1 MLVKMVIN
9 KSLDIKG
16 MGTTKCLSLD
26 RNSKNCVFHRIK
38 ETQFCKFHQYMVSY
52 SSEMLSQLEL
62 CKGCKK
68 MYYFGDDIKT
78 CEKCRDRG
86 KLNKDAAKESVVL
99 CSKSGCKFKRSVEN
113 EYCGKHQLCLFEDET
128 KILGKKTCYN
138 IIRGCRSQL
147 EFNYKFSRCEECLEK
162 EREKDKNRRKK
173 VVSENDE
180 VVNLEN
186 RTTKFCTTCIKELP
200 LCKFIRNYQPGTQ
213 ENYSNFPSRNL
224 MMEKGKECSEGRG
237 GGKGEPG
244 VPPTKTCLDC
254 RRNNKIQDVKR
265 DKERRNELAR
275 KNEAKPERKEVKKEW
290 AENNYEKVALKTM
303 NYRQRKMEEDQEGYL
318 ANNAEQAKKWRENN
332 PEKMIESNENKK
344 NSKEINYSNYKRNAE
359 YKNLDF
365 NVSFEEYSIIV
376 TKECHYCGVVQE
388 KGFNGIDRKDQSVG
402 YIVDNCVSCCK
413 MCNYMKG
420 STCEEVFIKRAEHI
434 LTFQGKIQGNL
445 YPECFANH
453 KSGCYSDYR
462 RRALKKQ
469 LDFLITPDDY
479 NLIIKKDC
487 FMCGKKSDQ
496 QHQNGI
502 DRMDNT
508 KGYILENINA
518 CCCECNL
525 IKKDYVY
532 EDIINKILLIHK
544 KQDSINET
552 NLLAHENVKLTI
564 DEPENPKIKENRHL
578 VVNRNKKTKEEIKDA
593 NRLYKQKQREKMKE
607 KYGDEEYKKIRAKEI
622 ADTRAKRKENNLQTI
637 V

>member
-1 MLVKMVIN
+1 
-9 KSLDIKG
+9 
-16 MGTTKCLSLD
+16 
-26 RNSKNCVFHRIK
+26 
-38 ETQFCKFHQYMVSY
+38 
-52 SSEMLSQLEL
+52 
-62 CKGCKK
+62 
-68 MYYFGDDIKT
+68 MYYFGDDTKT

-86 KLNKDAAKESVVL
+86 KSNKETAKESVVL
-99 CSKSGCKFKRSVEN
+99 CCKSGCKFKRSVEN

-128 KILGKKTCYN
+128 KSLGKKTCYN
-138 IIRGCRSQL
+138 IIRGCRNQL
-147 EFNYKFSRCEECLEK
+147 EPAYEFSRCEECLEK
-162 EREKDKNRRKK
+162 DRKKDKDRRKK
-173 VVSENDE
+173 VVLEND
-180 VVNLEN
+180 LILHD

-200 LCKFIRNYQPGTQ
+200 LDKFVG
-213 ENYSNFPSRNL
+213 
-224 MMEKGKECSEGRG
+224 EKS
-237 GGKGEPG
+237 GE
-244 VPPTKTCLDC
+244 TKTCLDC
-254 RRNNKIQDVKR
+254 RSNNKIHDTKR

-318 ANNAEQAKKWRENN
+318 ANNAEQAKKWRENHQ
-332 PEKMIESNENKK
+332 EKMLESNENKK
-344 NSKEINYSNYKRNAE
+344 NSKELQYNVYSRNANLKNLEFTISFEDYSN
-359 YKNLDF
+359 
-365 NVSFEEYSIIV
+365 VV
-376 TKECHYCGVVQE
+376 TKECHYCALIQE

-420 STCEEVFIKRAEHI
+420 STCDEVFIKRVEHI

-453 KSGCYSDYR
+453 KSALYCQYR
-462 RRALKKQ
+462 FRALKKQ
-469 LDFLITPDDY
+469 LDFSITPDDY
-479 NLIIKKDC
+479 NLIIKKNC

-508 KGYILENINA
+508 KGYTLENINA

-525 IKKDYVY
+525 IKKDYIY
-532 EDIINKILLIHK
+532 EDIINKLFLIYK
-544 KQDSINET
+544 KHDSINET
-552 NLLAHENVKLTI
+552 NLAARENVKLTI
-564 DEPENPKIKENRHL
+564 DESENPKIKENRHL
-578 VVNRNKKTKEEIKDA
+578 VVNKNKKTKEEIKDA

-622 ADTRAKRKENNLQTI
+622 ADARAKRKEINSQT
-637 V
+637 VV

>member
-1 MLVKMVIN
+1 MVN
-9 KSLDIKG
+9 
-16 MGTTKCLSLD
+16 CLSLD
-26 RNSKNCVFHRIK
+26 RNGKKCVFHCIN

-52 SSEMLSQLEL
+52 TLEMLSQLEL

-68 MYYFGDDIKT
+68 MYYFGDDTKT
-78 CEKCRDRG
+78 CEKCIDRG
-86 KLNKDAAKESVVL
+86 KSNKETAKESVVL

-128 KILGKKTCYN
+128 KTLGKKTCYN

-173 VVSENDE
+173 VESYNDQ
-180 VVNLEN
+180 VADD

-200 LCKFIRNYQPGTQ
+200 LDKFVGETKTQHYPPGTQ

-224 MMEKGKECSEGRG
+224 MMGKGKESECSEGRG
-237 GGKGEPG
+237 GGKGLEILRISEEPG
-244 VPPTKTCLDC
+244 VPPTKTCIDC
-254 RRNNKIQDVKR
+254 RANNKIQDTKR

-303 NYRQRKMEEDQEGYL
+303 NYRQKKMEEDQEGYL
-318 ANNAEQAKKWRENN
+318 ANNAEQAKKWRENH

-344 NSKEINYSNYKRNAE
+344 NSKELQYNVYGRNANLKNLEFTISFDDYSN
-359 YKNLDF
+359 
-365 NVSFEEYSIIV
+365 VV
-376 TKECHYCGVVQE
+376 TKECHYCGVIHE
-388 KGFNGIDRKDQSVG
+388 KGFNGIDQTRG
-402 YIVDNCVSCCK
+402 YILDNCVSCCK

-453 KSGCYSDYR
+453 KSALYCQYR
-462 RRALKKQ
+462 FRALKKQ
-469 LDFLITPDDY
+469 IDFLITPDDY
-479 NLIIKKDC
+479 NLIIKKNC
-487 FMCGKKSDQ
+487 FMCGKKNDQ
-496 QHQNGI
+496 HHQNGI

-508 KGYILENINA
+508 KGYISENINA

-532 EDIINKILLIHK
+532 EDIINKFLLIHK
-544 KQDSINET
+544 KHDSINEI
-552 NLLAHENVKLTI
+552 NLVARENVKLI
-564 DEPENPKIKENRHL
+564 VDEPENPKIKENRHL
-578 VVNRNKKTKEEIKDA
+578 VVNKNKRTKDEIKDA

-607 KYGDEEYKKIRAKEI
+607 KYGNEEYKKIRAKEI
-622 ADTRAKRKENNLQTI
+622 ADTRAKRKEINSQA
-637 V
+637 VA

>member
-1 MLVKMVIN
+1 MN
-9 KSLDIKG
+9 
-16 MGTTKCLSLD
+16 KCLSLD
-26 RNSKNCVFHRIK
+26 RNGKNCVFHCIN
-38 ETQFCKFHQYMVSY
+38 ETTFCKFHQYMISY
-52 SSEMLSQLEL
+52 TPEMLSRLEL

-68 MYYFGDDIKT
+68 MYYFGDDTKT

-86 KLNKDAAKESVVL
+86 KSNKETVKESVVL

-113 EYCGKHQLCLFEDET
+113 DYCGKHQLCLFEDET
-128 KILGKKTCYN
+128 KSLGKKTCYN
-138 IIRGCRSQL
+138 VIRGCRNQL
-147 EFNYKFSRCEECLEK
+147 EPAYEFSRCEECLEK
-162 EREKDKNRRKK
+162 DRKKDKDRRKK
-173 VVSENDE
+173 VVLEND
-180 VVNLEN
+180 LILHD

-200 LCKFIRNYQPGTQ
+200 LDKFVG
-213 ENYSNFPSRNL
+213 
-224 MMEKGKECSEGRG
+224 EKS
-237 GGKGEPG
+237 GE
-244 VPPTKTCLDC
+244 TKTCLDC
-254 RRNNKIQDVKR
+254 RSNNKIHDTKR

-303 NYRQRKMEEDQEGYL
+303 NYRQRKMEEDQEVYL
-318 ANNAEQAKKWRENN
+318 ANNAEQAKKWRENH
-332 PEKMIESNENKK
+332 PEKMSESNENKK

-365 NVSFEEYSIIV
+365 DVLFDDYSNVV
-376 TKECHYCGVVQE
+376 TKECHYCGVIQG

-420 STCEEVFIKRAEHI
+420 STCEEVFIKRVEHI

-445 YPECFANH
+445 CPECFANH
-453 KSGCYSDYR
+453 KSGRYSDYR

-469 LDFLITPDDY
+469 LDFSITPDDY
-479 NLIIKKDC
+479 NLIIKKNC

-508 KGYILENINA
+508 KGYTLENINA

-532 EDIINKILLIHK
+532 ENIMNKLFLIYK
-544 KQDSINET
+544 KHNSINET
-552 NLLAHENVKLTI
+552 NLLTVANENVKLI
-564 DEPENPKIKENRHL
+564 VDEPENPKIKENRHL
-578 VVNRNKKTKEEIKDA
+578 VVNKNKKTKEEIKDA

-622 ADTRAKRKENNLQTI
+622 ADARAKRKEINSQT
-637 V
+637 VV

>member
-1 MLVKMVIN
+1 
-9 KSLDIKG
+9 
-16 MGTTKCLSLD
+16 
-26 RNSKNCVFHRIK
+26 
-38 ETQFCKFHQYMVSY
+38 
-52 SSEMLSQLEL
+52 
-62 CKGCKK
+62 
-68 MYYFGDDIKT
+68 MYYFGDDTKT

-86 KLNKDAAKESVVL
+86 KSNKETEKESVVL

-128 KILGKKTCYN
+128 KILGKKTCCN
-138 IIRGCRSQL
+138 FIRGCRGQL
-147 EFNYKFSRCEECLEK
+147 DFNYKFSRCEECLEK

-173 VVSENDE
+173 AVLENDLI
-180 VVNLEN
+180 VSD
-186 RTTKFCTTCIKELP
+186 RTIKFCRTCIKELP
-200 LCKFIRNYQPGTQ
+200 LDKFVG
-213 ENYSNFPSRNL
+213 
-224 MMEKGKECSEGRG
+224 EKL
-237 GGKGEPG
+237 GE
-244 VPPTKTCLDC
+244 TKTCIDC
-254 RRNNKIQDVKR
+254 RANNKIQDAKR

-303 NYRQRKMEEDQEGYL
+303 NYRQRKMEEDQHYPPGTQENYSNFPSRNLMMEKGKESESPEGQGGGKGEPWVPPKEDQEGYL
-318 ANNAEQAKKWRENN
+318 ANNADQAKKWRENH

-365 NVSFEEYSIIV
+365 NVSFEEYSIMV

-402 YIVDNCVSCCK
+402 YIIYNCVSCCK

-420 STCEEVFIKRAEHI
+420 STCDEVFIKRAEHI

-487 FMCGKKSDQ
+487 FICGKKSDQ
-496 QHQNGI
+496 HHQNGI

-532 EDIINKILLIHK
+532 EDIINKFLLIHK

-552 NLLAHENVKLTI
+552 NLMSHENVKLI
-564 DEPENPKIKENRHL
+564 VHESENPKIKENRHL

-622 ADTRAKRKENNLQTI
+622 ADTRAKRKENNSQTI